1 MNSLLLAL
9 LLAASPLEEGEKL
22 LMDNK
27 PREAEAAF
35 NVALAQEPG
44 NEKLYLYLGLVYE
57 QLNYPER
64 AIQVLR
70 RGLTLAGPHRDL
82 LYFNMGNNYFRQERY
97 SLAEEM
103 YSRAIDERGAAEAG
117 GAGAWLNRANSRL
130 KLGNLPG
137 AVGDYRQYLELEP
150 ASPQRPQIE
159 RLLALLQGHLAEE
172 ARLKEEDAQRQQA
185 LLDEVLNSL
194 RNASDD
200 TRNLSAGSEQ
210 IEEKYDEVDI
220 RN

>member
-9 LLAASPLEEGEKL
+9 LLAASPLQEGEKL
-22 LMDNK
+22 LLDNK
-27 PREAEAAF
+27 PREAEAAL

-57 QLNYPER
+57 QLNDPER

-82 LYFNMGNNYFRQERY
+82 LYFNIGNNYFRQERY

-103 YSRAIDERGAAEAG
+103 YSRAIEEAAGPLAG
-117 GAGAWLNRANSRL
+117 PWLNRANSRL
-130 KLGNLPG
+130 RLSNLPG
-137 AVGDYRQYLELEP
+137 AVGDYRRYLELEP

-159 RLLALLQGHLAEE
+159 RLLALLQGQLSEE
-172 ARLKEEDAQRQQA
+172 ARLQEEEALRQKA
-185 LLDEVLNSL
+185 LLSEVLNSL